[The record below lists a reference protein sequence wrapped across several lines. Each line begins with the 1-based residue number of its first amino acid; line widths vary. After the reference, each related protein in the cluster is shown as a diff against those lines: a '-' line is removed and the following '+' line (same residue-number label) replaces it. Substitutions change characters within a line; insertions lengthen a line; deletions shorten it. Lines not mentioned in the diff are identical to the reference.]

1 MPATTAAA
9 TMSPSRYTNFLIMQ
23 PRHAAPPVAICNHL
37 RSTGL
42 TKDTD
47 SVTERGSKVRVVGER
62 SFAHCDSVPET
73 FLLFIVSSEHSRTLG
88 PPSTPCPSDAS
99 LKWTDIKASPDFDPA
114 ISRFALSLLDR
125 LIKSDSNERWVGI
138 CRKFQRFLRRGS
150 SLFLMYEDAMF
161 RSNV

>member
-73 FLLFIVSSEHSRTLG
+73 FLLFVIVQNTRELQDHR
-88 PPSTPCPSDAS
+88 
-99 LKWTDIKASPDFDPA
+99 
-114 ISRFALSLLDR
+114 ALPVR
-125 LIKSDSNERWVGI
+125 PT
-138 CRKFQRFLRRGS
+138 
-150 SLFLMYEDAMF
+150 F
-161 RSNV
+161 R